1 MQQTGNRPLANK
13 IVVLSTAI
21 AAGVAILF
29 LIVTGEWDG
38 RYWLLASAITMG
50 AAGLAFWMTRR
61 LLSEPLEQLHHA
73 LNVASRGGSW
83 CEPARPAADELGRLN
98 QSVGRIVEALERS
111 QEEVRQQ
118 KSLLE
123 QKVLRRTSE
132 LERRTERAEGSMI
145 AQREFLANMALDL
158 RQPVNGALGTID
170 IVLDT
175 RLTPEQREQLET
187 AQRCAYSALA
197 LLNDVV
203 DLSRIEAGKM
213 TLDRSPVILNEILD
227 NCIRALHLRMGDKH
241 ASITSLVDPSV
252 PRRLMGDPLRTR
264 QVIWHVLNAALR
276 LSSGGDVRVV
286 AKAKEMAGMSSRS
299 EVSIEIRYT
308 GEGVEDELYADKP
321 PTAGSLGLS
330 ISCKLAE
337 MLGGEIRSIQEDK
350 TRVIAVR
357 LLLEVLELPAAA
369 RTQQSPGTATS
380 GMPQGNGTS
389 PADVSA
395 IPAVSSGI
403 GVLAPNGGAKI
414 LVAEDTI
421 VNQKVITA
429 VLKKRG
435 YRVVVAGDGKEAI
448 RIVENS
454 LYDDPVQLIVM
465 DVQMPVMDGLEATR
479 ALRQTKEWKDLP
491 IVAMTAHSMSG
502 DRDRCLEAGMTGYI
516 PKPVNAA
523 LLVQTIEEQLAGV
536 RGLDALRLEAAT
548 RSLDS
553 YSDIS
558 QGLYELFMQ
567 VAPDRVRRLNT
578 ALEAGD
584 RSTIQSEARK
594 VAAGAERIH
603 ADQVSGIARRIETK
617 APYLEAVALR
627 EELDML
633 SNALKTLSV
642 EKVPS

>member
-1 MQQTGNRPLANK
+1 M
-13 IVVLSTAI
+13 LSTAI